1 VPATT
6 PATSET
12 DIAGQPRSWWPRVAI
27 LLLAAYWL
35 LLVTAT
41 HIPKVPEPLGFR
53 TSDKVQHLVAYGT
66 LSVLAAVAWSLARPF
81 GWCQALV
88 LLALIAGHGILDE
101 VTQPIFGRN
110 ADVLDWYAD
119 VTGAALGL
127 SGFWIGRQALRRWR
141 KSQSFT
147 D

>member
-1 VPATT
+1 MFVPATT

-12 DIAGQPRSWWPRVAI
+12 AASGQPGSWRLRIAI

-35 LLVTAT
+35 LLITAT

-66 LSVLAAVAWSLARPF
+66 LAVLAAWVWSLLRPF
-81 GWCQALV
+81 GWRQALL
-88 LLALIAGHGILDE
+88 LLALVASHGVFDE

-127 SGFWIGRQALRRWR
+127 GLFWIGRQALRRWR
-141 KSQSFT
+141 SRS
-147 D
+147 